1 MEGVI
6 DPNQWRDNSM
16 KGLVCAVIPCRN
28 KPTKPCS
35 RCLIHYCYEHMKSYG
50 HIVGSQDI

>member
-1 MEGVI
+1 MVEII

-16 KGLVCAVIPCRN
+16 KGLGCAVILCHN

-35 RCLIHYCYEHMKSYG
+35 RCLILIHYCYEHMKSHS
-50 HIVGSQDI
+50 HIVSS